1 MDQFLQKFIEAVPR
15 VDSRKANVL
24 DLGCGKGAATLEL
37 ARQGF
42 SVLAV
47 DQQNRMLV
55 DHDNITFIQE
65 EIISWL
71 RRLSP
76 NAMFDGILM
85 RNLLQFMDEK
95 TVRDELLPLVAEHVA
110 SDGVVGIQTFY
121 LPAVPT
127 FPRPHVSYW
136 KVEEL
141 QRILADGTTILSAEE
156 PDYHPDVRGEDRQ
169 FFITNFVVKN
179 S

>member
-15 VDSRKANVL
+15 VDGRKANVL

-95 TVRDELLPLVAEHVA
+95 TVCTRWA
-110 SDGVVGIQTFY
+110 
-121 LPAVPT
+121 
-127 FPRPHVSYW
+127 
-136 KVEEL
+136 
-141 QRILADGTTILSAEE
+141 
-156 PDYHPDVRGEDRQ
+156 
-169 FFITNFVVKN
+169 
-179 S
+179 